1 MRKYFILFLLF
12 LSLQT
17 VHGQITYNEVRVD
30 YDSAWQF
37 KDLKIIPLRKK
48 APGSGGSEL
57 SNAISLNK
65 ALQQGLVTLQ
75 ERGTSSVENVH
86 WLSLYNHSDKNIY
99 VSAGEVFSGGRQDR
113 MVTHDTLILA
123 GVKRTDLH
131 VMCVEELRWSK
142 KKVKPFAFEK
152 IANSHLR
159 KVLDMSANQV
169 HIWREINRQ
178 LMADTIRN
186 KTLSYLALGT
196 DKKFLGKSDPYL
208 EFFRQKFSQ
217 KDSTVTGMICIS
229 GNKIIGTDI
238 FASTS
243 IFYEQLIPLLKG
255 YIEETLVYGSPVV
268 MKNEEVKNYMDN
280 VLKDEPTQEA
290 FVKKNGKLFK
300 VKNKVVHVTT
310 Y

>member
-1 MRKYFILFLLF
+1 MRKYFILFLLLF
-12 LSLQT
+12 SLPT
-17 VHGQITYNEVRVD
+17 LYAQITYREVRVD
-30 YDSAWQF
+30 YDSVWQF
-37 KDLKIIPLRKK
+37 KNLRIIPVRMRG
-48 APGSGGSEL
+48 AGSGAGEFSK
-57 SNAISLNK
+57 AVSLNR

-86 WLSLYNHSDKNIY
+86 WLSLYNNSDKNIY

-113 MVTHDTLILA
+113 MVTRDTLILA

-131 VMCVEELRWSK
+131 VMCVEEERWSK
-142 KKVKPFAFEK
+142 KNKPFVFEK
-152 IANSHLR
+152 IANIRLR

-169 HIWREINRQ
+169 HLWREINRQ
-178 LMADTIRN
+178 LTADTIKN
-186 KTLSYLALGT
+186 KTLSYLAIGN

-208 EFFRQKFSQ
+208 EYFKQKFSR
-217 KDSTVTGMICIS
+217 KDSTIAGMICIS

-255 YIEETLVYGSPVV
+255 YIEETLVIGSPVT
-268 MKNEEVKNYMDN
+268 MKEEEVKNYMDN
-280 VLKDEPTQEA
+280 VLRDEPTQEA

-300 VKNKVVHVTT
+300 VMNKVVHVTT